1 MTLLKPQLV
10 KNILISLVIIALN
23 ACISPGGSEVINAKL
38 TQKTQMD
45 SMDIHST
52 SEVPSDKSSASAR
65 NETDEMSGE
74 NIAGD
79 INKFAGELYA
89 QLNQK
94 DNTGNLFFS
103 PYSIYSALAMTYAGA
118 AGETAK
124 QMEDALHFPGA
135 KVHSAL
141 AQLEPSLTSQPSLQ
155 IANALWGQEDL
166 SYKVKFI
173 DLVHEH
179 YAAPLKGV
187 DFANQTEAA
196 RKLINDWTAKQTADR
211 ITELFQPNVLTKNTK
226 LVLTNAIYFKGAWQS
241 SFDENRTTDL
251 PFHLSTTEKVTVPTM
266 YQENNFNYL
275 KTGEVSLVELPYQYN
290 REQNHHGLSMVIIL
304 PKEIDRLPAVESQ
317 LKPELNR
324 WLQQL
329 ARKRKTTVQISLP
342 RFKTESAFD
351 LKQTLQAMGMKDA
364 FDHDKADFSGINS
377 EMKDLALSTVVHK
390 AFVAVNEEGTEAAA
404 ATGVSMAVRSIQP
417 QPVEFKVDHPFIF
430 LIKDNQSG
438 TILFWGKINNPIK

>member
-10 KNILISLVIIALN
+10 KNLSISLIIIPLN
-23 ACISPGGSEVINAKL
+23 ACISPSGSEVINAMV
-38 TQKTQMD
+38 QKTQEASAD
-45 SMDIHST
+45 D
-52 SEVPSDKSSASAR
+52 VPSTQVVSPKSQVSAQ
-65 NETDEMSGE
+65 NTTDEMSGG

-94 DNTGNLFFS
+94 DKTGNLFFS

-124 QMEDALHFPGA
+124 QMEEALHFPGV

-166 SYKVKFI
+166 SYKVKFV
-173 DLVHEH
+173 DFVHEH
-179 YAAPLKGV
+179 YAAPLKAV
-187 DFANQTEAA
+187 DFEKQTEAA

-211 ITELFQPNVLTKNTK
+211 ITELFQPGVLTKNTK
-226 LVLTNAIYFKGAWQS
+226 LVLTNAIYFKGAWHS
-241 SFDENRTTDL
+241 SFDESQTKDL

-266 YQENNFNYL
+266 YQENKFNYL
-275 KTGEVSLVELPYQYN
+275 KTEEVSLVELPYQYN

-304 PKEIDRLPAVESQ
+304 PEEIDGLPAVESQ

-329 ARKRKTTVQISLP
+329 ADKRKTTVQISLP
-342 RFKTESAFD
+342 RFKTELAFD

-364 FDHDKADFSGINS
+364 FNHDKADFSGINS
-377 EMKDLALSTVVHK
+377 EIKLAISTVVHK

-404 ATGVSMAVRSIQP
+404 ATGVSMTVRSIQP
-417 QPVEFKVDHPFIF
+417 QPVPFKVDHPFIF

>member
-1 MTLLKPQLV
+1 
-10 KNILISLVIIALN
+10 
-23 ACISPGGSEVINAKL
+23 
-38 TQKTQMD
+38 
-45 SMDIHST
+45 
-52 SEVPSDKSSASAR
+52 
-65 NETDEMSGE
+65 
-74 NIAGD
+74 
-79 INKFAGELYA
+79 
-89 QLNQK
+89 
-94 DNTGNLFFS
+94 
-103 PYSIYSALAMTYAGA
+103 
-118 AGETAK
+118 
-124 QMEDALHFPGA
+124 
-135 KVHSAL
+135 
-141 AQLEPSLTSQPSLQ
+141 
-155 IANALWGQEDL
+155 
-166 SYKVKFI
+166 
-173 DLVHEH
+173 
-179 YAAPLKGV
+179 
-187 DFANQTEAA
+187 
-196 RKLINDWTAKQTADR
+196 
-211 ITELFQPNVLTKNTK
+211 
-226 LVLTNAIYFKGAWQS
+226 
-241 SFDENRTTDL
+241 
-251 PFHLSTTEKVTVPTM
+251 
-266 YQENNFNYL
+266 
-275 KTGEVSLVELPYQYN
+275 
-290 REQNHHGLSMVIIL
+290 MVIIL